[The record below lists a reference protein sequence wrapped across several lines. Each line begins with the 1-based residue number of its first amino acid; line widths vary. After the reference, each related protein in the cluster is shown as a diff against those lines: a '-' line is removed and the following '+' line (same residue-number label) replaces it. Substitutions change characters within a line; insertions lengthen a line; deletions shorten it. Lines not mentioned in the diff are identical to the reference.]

1 MRSISNMVVGA
12 AALVGLSSTTHAQ
25 LVTPVVEAVNPCR
38 GMPLSTHQSWLAL
51 LGPVRCSRGD
61 DSPTSTR
68 DRAPFVRAGD
78 DVSWLFVNSPVAFNN
93 TGLRGWGTPFVQML
107 SGESAGRSPGASL
120 DDRSLQVRT
129 GTPVQPNRVGAQLFS
144 DARAGV
150 DDLPAPRAY
159 LPSQDPTI
167 VVDGGRASP
176 PNARA
181 NARANAPVY
190 GRVNVIVYESSADLE
205 LASVLLVAS
214 AMGGIGALV
223 RRQLRRQAT
232 T

>member
-1 MRSISNMVVGA
+1 MKSISRLVVGA

-25 LVTPVVEAVNPCR
+25 RVTPVAEAVNPCL

-51 LGPVRCSRGD
+51 LGPERCSRGD

-68 DRAPFVRAGD
+68 EGASFVRAGD

-93 TGLRGWGTPFVQML
+93 TGLRGWGTPFVQRL
-107 SGESAGRSPGASL
+107 SGESAVRSSGASL

-129 GTPVQPNRVGAQLFS
+129 GTPAQPDRVGAQLFS
-144 DARAGV
+144 DTRAGV
-150 DDLPAPRAY
+150 DDLPRPGAH
-159 LPSQDPTI
+159 LPSHDPMM
-167 VVDGGRASP
+167 VVDGRPVSS
-176 PNARA
+176 A
-181 NARANAPVY
+181 NARANALVY
-190 GRVNVIVYESSADLE
+190 GRVNAIVYESSADLE

-214 AMGGIGALV
+214 AMGGLGALV